1 MAYGPL
7 SSASS
12 RQQCQYYA
20 CVQVV
25 VLYVEMEES
34 VRRQML
40 RATMA
45 AQHNKRAAD
54 AGSEDIW
61 NVRTTDIDDKKCRRR
76 YEVFRV
82 RNCLPCAVVLRLHK
96 LTWKTLQSACDTNQH
111 VISCAHQCADLCH
124 SRIGTL

>member
-1 MAYGPL
+1 M
-7 SSASS
+7 
-12 RQQCQYYA
+12 
-20 CVQVV
+20 QVV

-34 VRRQML
+34 VKRQML

-61 NVRTTDIDDKKCRRR
+61 NVRTTDVDDKKCRRR

-82 RNCLPCAVVLRLHK
+82 IKLLSPPHMVTQGLKQVPHCDLLLHAMTTPHKVLAYV
-96 LTWKTLQSACDTNQH
+96 TYGT
-111 VISCAHQCADLCH
+111 VIA
-124 SRIGTL
+124 

>member
-1 MAYGPL
+1 MDGISQVRSL
-7 SSASS
+7 VNDVCVGS
-12 RQQCQYYA
+12 CEDC

-34 VRRQML
+34 VKRQML

-45 AQHNKRAAD
+45 TQHNKRAAD

-61 NVRTTDIDDKKCRRR
+61 NVRTTDIDAAKCRRR

-82 RNCLPCAVVLRLHK
+82 SLPLYLCRGNIDARSSCHVVNSMHAM
-96 LTWKTLQSACDTNQH
+96 LQWC
-111 VISCAHQCADLCH
+111 
-124 SRIGTL
+124 

>member
-1 MAYGPL
+1 M
-7 SSASS
+7 
-12 RQQCQYYA
+12 
-20 CVQVV
+20 
-25 VLYVEMEES
+25 YVEMEES

-61 NVRTTDIDDKKCRRR
+61 NVRTTDVDDKKCRRR

-82 RNCLPCAVVLRLHK
+82 SKLLALYTQAPSVVSH
-96 LTWKTLQSACDTNQH
+96 H
-111 VISCAHQCADLCH
+111 VL
-124 SRIGTL
+124 

>member
-1 MAYGPL
+1 M
-7 SSASS
+7 
-12 RQQCQYYA
+12 
-20 CVQVV
+20 QVV

-61 NVRTTDIDDKKCRRR
+61 NVRTTDVDDKKCRRR

-82 RNCLPCAVVLRLHK
+82 SKLFATHTNMHSSQSPKGFLIRHYVAPCSFML
-96 LTWKTLQSACDTNQH
+96 
-111 VISCAHQCADLCH
+111 
-124 SRIGTL
+124 

>member
-1 MAYGPL
+1 MRLYSGSKGQAAGEL
-7 SSASS
+7 VFG
-12 RQQCQYYA
+12 CM
-20 CVQVV
+20 QVV

-61 NVRTTDIDDKKCRRR
+61 NVRTTDVDDKKCRRR

-82 RNCLPCAVVLRLHK
+82 SK
-96 LTWKTLQSACDTNQH
+96 LLYIHTTAQVKQGLEICNITVWYNTL
-111 VISCAHQCADLCH
+111 
-124 SRIGTL
+124 

>member
-1 MAYGPL
+1 MRAG
-7 SSASS
+7 SASPIWRLYWAPS
-12 RQQCQYYA
+12 HGQVVCFA
-20 CVQVV
+20 APVAGITGHHAVQVV

-34 VRRQML
+34 VKRQML

-61 NVRTTDIDDKKCRRR
+61 NVRTTDVDAAKCRRR

-82 RNCLPCAVVLRLHK
+82 ISSLQTHLNGISQMRKAPKELHK
-96 LTWKTLQSACDTNQH
+96 
-111 VISCAHQCADLCH
+111 
-124 SRIGTL
+124 

>member
-1 MAYGPL
+1 M
-7 SSASS
+7 
-12 RQQCQYYA
+12 
-20 CVQVV
+20 
-25 VLYVEMEES
+25 LYVEMEES

-61 NVRTTDIDDKKCRRR
+61 NVRTTDVDDKKCRRR

-82 RNCLPCAVVLRLHK
+82 SRL
-96 LTWKTLQSACDTNQH
+96 LTPHSLNQVKKDWGCVTLHFAIHAATVPLQLHDSLSYNGVPGLNSARESALKSSTHNTRQ
-111 VISCAHQCADLCH
+111 
-124 SRIGTL
+124 

>member
-1 MAYGPL
+1 M
-7 SSASS
+7 
-12 RQQCQYYA
+12 
-20 CVQVV
+20 QVV

-82 RNCLPCAVVLRLHK
+82 SSQMTESLCDCMSYNGKSNSRLF
-96 LTWKTLQSACDTNQH
+96 LIL
-111 VISCAHQCADLCH
+111 
-124 SRIGTL
+124 

>member
-1 MAYGPL
+1 MAGYL
-7 SSASS
+7 
-12 RQQCQYYA
+12 
-20 CVQVV
+20 QVV

-40 RATMA
+40 RAAMA

-61 NVRTTDIDDKKCRRR
+61 NVRTTDVDDKKCRRR

-82 RNCLPCAVVLRLHK
+82 STLPLPHR
-96 LTWKTLQSACDTNQH
+96 
-111 VISCAHQCADLCH
+111 
-124 SRIGTL
+124 GTLLTALRKYSMSQSTL

>member
-1 MAYGPL
+1 MVGY
-7 SSASS
+7 
-12 RQQCQYYA
+12 
-20 CVQVV
+20 VQVV

-61 NVRTTDIDDKKCRRR
+61 NVRTTDVDDKKCRRR

-82 RNCLPCAVVLRLHK
+82 SRLLAPHTLTPKRGCRCMTLHFSITRCGTITSASLYVVHRCRLSKQKVCESVPGATRN
-96 LTWKTLQSACDTNQH
+96 T
-111 VISCAHQCADLCH
+111 
-124 SRIGTL
+124 

>member
-1 MAYGPL
+1 MFGAFMPL
-7 SSASS
+7 LQEAAPPFSAE
-12 RQQCQYYA
+12 RNKGVGYL
-20 CVQVV
+20 QVV

-61 NVRTTDIDDKKCRRR
+61 NVRTTDVDDKKCRRR

-82 RNCLPCAVVLRLHK
+82 SKLR
-96 LTWKTLQSACDTNQH
+96 A
-111 VISCAHQCADLCH
+111 AHTGN
-124 SRIGTL
+124 SF